1 MFKPNAY
8 NAPTRHIAE
17 TIELIRTPFQKETN
31 VGSILQQN
39 NVIEGFFQGINKT
52 TPELWTMRLTFGDSN
67 DQLYTAT
74 NYTVFSV
81 VIGLDNIPQ
90 ASLSFF
96 IQFIIILGSGL
107 TLLVLLIF
115 PLSLCV
121 MARNMRTRQEM
132 ALLNQENVQY

>member
-17 TIELIRTPFQKETN
+17 TIELVRTQFEKESDA
-31 VGSILQQN
+31 VSILQQN
-39 NVIEGFFQGINKT
+39 NVLEGFFQNKS
-52 TPELWTMRLTFGDSN
+52 TPQLWTTRITFGDSN
-67 DQLYTAT
+67 DQLFTDT

-81 VIGLDNIPQ
+81 VIGLDEIPQ
-90 ASLSFF
+90 PSLSFF
-96 IQFIIILGSGL
+96 IQFIIIVGSGL

-121 MARNMRTRQEM
+121 MARNMRIRREM
-132 ALLNQENVQY
+132 SLLNQENQN